1 MLTIRAP
8 RRWPPNEPER
18 ERSWFF
24 SQSVDLLLQ
33 IISEPVA
40 VGSYMS
46 EAVILTVGVVLSIF
60 ERGSFML
67 VCRSF
72 PSYSSQFRHG

>member
-1 MLTIRAP
+1 MLTTRAP
-8 RRWPPNEPER
+8 LRWPPNESER

-40 VGSYMS
+40 VGSYKS
-46 EAVILTVGVVLSIF
+46 GAGTLTVGVVLSIF
-60 ERGSFML
+60 ERDSFML
-67 VCRSF
+67 TCRSF
-72 PSYSSQFRHG
+72 PSYFSQFRHG